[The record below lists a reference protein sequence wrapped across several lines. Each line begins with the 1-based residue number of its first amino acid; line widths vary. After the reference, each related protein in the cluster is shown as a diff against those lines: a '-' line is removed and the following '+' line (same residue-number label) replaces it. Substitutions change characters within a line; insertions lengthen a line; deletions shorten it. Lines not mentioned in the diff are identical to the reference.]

1 MIEILFHEQL
11 YSHTVE
17 MIDNPIIVAFVW
29 LVLTDILTGII
40 KGQKAKHTPDM
51 TNSTKGWYGIAKH
64 ILTVYLV
71 LSIYPFFISIDLNY
85 FAQLITIA
93 WGYQYL
99 VSILENLQA
108 MHINVAWIRRIVDSV
123 AKRYLAK
130 AQDDYNPADFDK
142 LTGKYKGR
150 HKEDK

>member
-1 MIEILFHEQL
+1 M
-11 YSHTVE
+11 
-17 MIDNPIIVAFVW
+17 
-29 LVLTDILTGII
+29 TGII

-108 MHINVAWIRRIVDSV
+108 MHINVVWIRRIVDSV

-142 LTGKYKGR
+142 FTGKYKGR
-150 HKEDK
+150 HKEGK

>member
-1 MIEILFHEQL
+1 M
-11 YSHTVE
+11 
-17 MIDNPIIVAFVW
+17 VW
-29 LVLTDILTGII
+29 YCQAHFDSVLGTI
-40 KGQKAKHTPDM
+40 
-51 TNSTKGWYGIAKH
+51 N
-64 ILTVYLV
+64 
-71 LSIYPFFISIDLNY
+71 LSFFISIDLNY

-108 MHINVAWIRRIVDSV
+108 MHINVVWIRRIVDSV

-142 LTGKYKGR
+142 FTGKYKG